1 MKCEWSLILTFL
13 GGVLPVKYV
22 SDIQKRRLN
31 IPQIHVCSHMYLT
44 GHLLKMCGD
53 SGKVTTLVLLIIK
66 MN

>member
-22 SDIQKRRLN
+22 SDIQKRRLK
-31 IPQIHVCSHMYLT
+31 IPQIHVCYLT

-53 SGKVTTLVLLIIK
+53 SGNVTTLVLLIIK